1 MELVGNDTWYE
12 NVNILAR
19 LASRKRRVA
28 FWLMLKWVALAK
40 LLFLPHIVLERTGRQ
55 LLDVSLHFT

>member
-1 MELVGNDTWYE
+1 MELVGSDTCYE
-12 NVNILAR
+12 NINILDN

-40 LLFLPHIVLERTGRQ
+40 LLAKPHK
-55 LLDVSLHFT
+55 S